1 MAVVMGDGLE
11 NDILEYPGF
20 FTWLLA
26 ADSVKDNKDA
36 IIRVTKDDG
45 CGYLVEKDGG
55 DYSIK
60 FNSDWV
66 PAVYNRESRTERVYS
81 PQDGKDVMATF
92 GNHHIHVMNHVLEE
106 LNIDSQH
113 HDWLKSIGEV
123 LFYRTS
129 EL

>member
-1 MAVVMGDGLE
+1 MPVVIDLDKD
-11 NDILEYPGF
+11 DILEYPGF

-26 ADSVKDNKDA
+26 ADSVKENKDA

-45 CGYLVEKDGG
+45 CGYLIEKDGD
-55 DYSIK
+55 DYSLE

-66 PAVYNRESRTERVYS
+66 PSVRDRESRTETVRLE
-81 PQDGKDVMATF
+81 GKNVEATF
-92 GNHHIHVMNHVLEE
+92 GNYHILVMNHVFEK
-106 LNIDSQH
+106 LNIPPQH